1 MEHGPLEAL
10 PETLQLGQHHAEV
23 ANPEWKVMKRLETGD
38 KSHAEVGTVGKSH
51 TDVGNWV

>member
-1 MEHGPLEAL
+1 VEHGPLEAL